1 MKVLLR
7 PWHLSGVN
15 MYIGM
20 SFIGGI
26 MLGIEVLW
34 GEGAVVIDLGIIRLV
49 IGIFNGE
56 QENE

>member
-1 MKVLLR
+1 
-7 PWHLSGVN
+7 

-34 GEGAVVIDLGIIRLV
+34 DEGAVVIDLGIIRLV

>member
-1 MKVLLR
+1 
-7 PWHLSGVN
+7 